1 MGGYEG
7 GYKGVDMRGGGEGG
21 QCGYE
26 GRYISKNARVYYLL
40 MKFKIDYV
48 AYKHVL

>member
-26 GRYISKNARVYYLL
+26 GRYKEVGKESG
-40 MKFKIDYV
+40 
-48 AYKHVL
+48 